1 MRFEP
6 NEVTFI
12 IYHIFPPLNG
22 RDIADMAI
30 NTNYTINLFSYS
42 TEYVEDIDGLT
53 LNVEFIS
60 RVRQDFLYFRESEA
74 ILKQC

>member
-1 MRFEP
+1 
-6 NEVTFI
+6 
-12 IYHIFPPLNG
+12 
-22 RDIADMAI
+22 MAI